1 MFGLATAEA
10 TATHNQTTT
19 RTLQAM
25 RSGITGNILAHESG
39 FPNLCKRMILR
50 IHYLLSSLL
59 TNMIKMVLLF
69 SVMFFYTC
77 KQLFSVSESR

>member
-10 TATHNQTTT
+10 TATHNHTAT

-25 RSGITGNILAHESG
+25 RSGITGNILSHESG

-50 IHYLLSSLL
+50 IHYLLSSLF
-59 TNMIKMVLLF
+59 NDMIKMVLQL
-69 SVMFFYTC
+69 SVMFFYKTTIFG
-77 KQLFSVSESR
+77 Q

>member
-10 TATHNQTTT
+10 TATHNHTAT

-25 RSGITGNILAHESG
+25 RSGTTGNILGHESA

-50 IHYLLSSLL
+50 IGYIIFCRHFL
-59 TNMIKMVLLF
+59 TNMIKIVLQF
-69 SVMFFYTC
+69 SVMFFYKTTIFG
-77 KQLFSVSESR
+77 Q